1 MIWSRTKVAPHSGQK
16 EYEESIKASQP
27 VKRIGYVSI
36 DDFCLIKIL
45 FNTSDIYGYTS
56 PENWLFPWF
65 YPILLTSNMI
75 QDIHS

>member
-36 DDFCLIKIL
+36 DDFCSYQNYYLVPQI
-45 FNTSDIYGYTS
+45 S
-56 PENWLFPWF
+56 
-65 YPILLTSNMI
+65 M
-75 QDIHS
+75 DIHHQKIDSSPGFIQFF